1 MIDCINIFCISSEN
15 IFKILINNNHNLKYN
30 SLLDEFKDLILTDD
44 ELTMKTLSNSICKEY
59 LHIGNSTEK
68 ILFGIMK
75 IIPLVRSLDS
85 SGFVIDLCLKEVN
98 LYLKQNRKDLDLALL
113 NFVVK
118 NLNNDFSI
126 KEIGDK
132 SINLFALDYDKLI
145 SKSKDTWKPDP
156 NFIKTFIDP
165 EIRTGNPINLL
176 ISLLS
181 SSTSISEIYQKKI
194 AKQLLQ
200 IKFEEEVDAIV
211 KEVEMMKFKC
221 GDSFVSSIGIMIN
234 DIIESRKFNE
244 INLKNNG
251 IGVNSSVSDPLITS
265 NPSLSLNATVISHR
279 YWPDF
284 SSKVLEHPEFLN
296 EKLNTISSIYSKQFN
311 DKKVVWRPHLDAV
324 EIELE
329 FSNGFFTFKCP
340 SEAAILINSFA
351 FPEDEEFDL
360 NLLTAVSGISDK
372 NLLKGAVKFWLKKRV
387 MTLSAD
393 NPFNFRFSQ
402 FYDPSEVDCIDS
414 DLTLF
419 DLKEISFTDDEDSSQ
434 NDFKIFQKHW
444 PTISNMFKTFG
455 QISAERIQS
464 TLKMYSKEYKEPLES
479 LTNFL
484 QHRVREGLLQTSGNR
499 IIIYTTVN
507 K

>member
-1 MIDCINIFCISSEN
+1 M
-15 IFKILINNNHNLKYN
+15 
-30 SLLDEFKDLILTDD
+30 DEFKNLILTDD
-44 ELTMKTLSNSICKEY
+44 ELTMKSLSNSICKEF

-75 IIPLVRSLDS
+75 IIPLVRSLDP

-113 NFVVK
+113 NFIIK
-118 NLNNDFSI
+118 NLNNEFSI

-145 SKSKDTWKPDP
+145 SKSKETWKPDP

-181 SSTSISEIYQKKI
+181 SSTSLSEIYQKRI

-200 IKFEEEVDAIV
+200 IKYKEEVDSIV
-211 KEVEMMKFKC
+211 KEVEIMKLKC

-234 DIIESRKFNE
+234 DILESRKFNE
-244 INLKNNG
+244 IINLKTNG
-251 IGVNSSVSDPLITS
+251 ISADSSVSEPLVMLS
-265 NPSLSLNATVISHR
+265 NNPSLDLNVIVISHR

-296 EKLNTISSIYSKQFN
+296 EKLNTISSIYSKKFN

-329 FSNGFFTFKCP
+329 FLNGSFTFKCP

-372 NLLKGAVKFWLKKRV
+372 NLLKGAIKFWLKKRV
-387 MTLSAD
+387 MTFSAD
-393 NPFNFRFSQ
+393 NPFNFKFSKI
-402 FYDPSEVDCIDS
+402 YDPSEVDCIDS

-419 DLKEISFTDDEDSSQ
+419 DSKEISFTDDEDSSQ

-499 IIIYTTVN
+499 IIIYSTVN